1 MPKPIL
7 LSLFLIFFSGIAASA
22 QGKTPP
28 NIILIITDDL
38 GYSDLASYGNKH
50 VRTPNIDS
58 LGIKGVRF
66 TQAYVTSPICAPS
79 RMGIMTGRYQQRF
92 GAEFMLYDKFDRSV
106 KKQITKHLF
115 SVKKKPVGIATLKP
129 DLFLDRSVYVTDLPA
144 SEITIAEML
153 KQKGYAT
160 GYVGK
165 WNLSS
170 SPDVFPDMHGFDYA
184 YYFDGALSRY
194 VDDPVDT
201 NQYINMHLPWA
212 FSEIP
217 AWAPRHGSTAIKE
230 QRSMVKD
237 TGYLTFSLAAKGID
251 FIEQHKTKPFFLTLS
266 FNAPHD
272 PFQVPKKYFN
282 AIHTEP
288 DSVRRVYSGMIEA
301 LDDAVGS
308 VIQKLEQEG
317 LTDDCLIFLISDN
330 GGATYTRATDNAP
343 LRGGK
348 ATHFDGGIA
357 VPFFIKYPN
366 GLKARQS
373 YSHPVSSL
381 DIYSTIAA
389 VSNAALSADRA
400 YDGVNLLPFLNNDP
414 ALLPHQDFF
423 WRSGYS
429 KAFRRGDWK
438 LYVNE
443 KNKIIYLFNL
453 AQDRQEKH
461 NLSTQRP
468 DKIKELQD
476 ALKDWEK
483 KNSVPPLWPS
493 AADVLIEV
501 NGKWFRF
508 PS

>member
-1 MPKPIL
+1 MISKIIISWFVFVCCNTS
-7 LSLFLIFFSGIAASA
+7 SLA
-22 QGKTPP
+22 QTPP
-28 NIILIITDDL
+28 NIILIIVDDL
-38 GYSDLASYGNKH
+38 GHSDLASYGNYH
-50 VRTPNIDS
+50 VRTPHIDS
-58 LGIKGVRF
+58 LGITGVRF

-79 RMGIMTGRYQQRF
+79 RMGIATGRYQQRF
-92 GAEFMLYDKFDRSV
+92 GAEFMLYDKFDPSV
-106 KKQITKHLF
+106 RKKITRHFLSF
-115 SVKKKPVGIATLKP
+115 KKKPEGIATLKP
-129 DLFLDRSVYVTDLPA
+129 DFFLDRSVYVTDLPA
-144 SEITIAEML
+144 TEITIAEML
-153 KQKGYAT
+153 KQQGYST

-165 WNLSS
+165 WNLTS
-170 SPDVFPDMHGFDYA
+170 SPTVFPDMHGYDYA

-201 NQYINMHLPWA
+201 SRYINMHLPWA

-230 QRSMVKD
+230 GRTIVQD
-237 TGYLTFSLAAKGID
+237 TGYLTFSLAQKGID
-251 FIEQHKTKPFFLTLS
+251 FIDRNKTKPFFLTLS

-272 PFQVPKKYFN
+272 PFQVPKTYYN
-282 AIHTEP
+282 RIQTET

-301 LDDAVGS
+301 LDDAVGLLLA
-308 VIQKLEQEG
+308 KLEQVG
-317 LTDDCLIFLISDN
+317 LAENCLIFFTSDN

-357 VPFFIKYPN
+357 VPFFMKYPH
-366 GLKARQS
+366 GLQPRQT
-373 YSHPVSSL
+373 YTKPVSTL

-389 VSNAALSADRA
+389 VSHAALATDRI
-400 YDGVNLLPFLNNDP
+400 YDGVNLLPYMTNDS
-414 ALLPHQDFF
+414 LLPHRDFF

-443 KNKIIYLFNL
+443 KNKVTYLFNL
-453 AQDRQEKH
+453 ADDPSEKSD
-461 NLSTQRP
+461 LSKKQP
-468 DKIKELQD
+468 AILKDLQD
-476 ALKDWEK
+476 ALKDWEL

-501 NGKWFRF
+501 NGKWYRF

>member
-1 MPKPIL
+1 MLILFCPYFIIAQSPALMPPK
-7 LSLFLIFFSGIAASA
+7 SS
-22 QGKTPP
+22 P
-28 NIILIITDDL
+28 NVVLIIVDDL
-38 GYSDLASYGNKH
+38 GHNDLASYGNIH
-50 VRTPNIDS
+50 VRTPHIDS
-58 LGIKGVRF
+58 LGIQGVRF

-79 RMGIMTGRYQQRF
+79 RMGIITGRYQQRF
-92 GAEFMLYDKFDRSV
+92 GAEFMLYDKFDPSV
-106 KKQITKHLF
+106 RKKITRHFLSF
-115 SVKKKPVGIATLKP
+115 KKKPAGIATLKP
-129 DLFLDRSVYVTDLPA
+129 DFFLDRSVYVTDLPA
-144 SEITIAEML
+144 GEITIAEML
-153 KQKGYAT
+153 KQKGYST
-160 GYVGK
+160 GYIGK
-165 WNLSS
+165 WNLTS
-170 SPDVFPDMHGFDYA
+170 SPTVYPDMHGFDYA

-201 NQYINMHLPWA
+201 SLYINMHLPWA

-230 QRSMVKD
+230 GRVLVKD
-237 TGYLTFSLAAKGID
+237 SGYLTFSLASKAID
-251 FIEQHKTKPFFLTLS
+251 FIERNKTTPFFITLS

-272 PFQVPKKYFN
+272 PFQVPKTYYN
-282 AIHTEP
+282 RIHTET

-301 LDDAVGS
+301 LDDAVGA
-308 VIQKLEQEG
+308 VLEKLRQEG
-317 LTDDCLIFLISDN
+317 LTDNCLVLFTSDN

-366 GLKARQS
+366 GLEARQA
-373 YSHPVSSL
+373 YNNPVSSL
-381 DIYSTIAA
+381 DIFSTIAA
-389 VSNAALSADRA
+389 VTGSTLAPDRA
-400 YDGVNLLPFLNNDP
+400 YDGVNLLP
-414 ALLPHQDFF
+414 LLTQDSVRPHQDFF

-443 KNKIIYLFNL
+443 KNRVKFLFNL
-453 AQDRQEKH
+453 LEDPAEKFDRSKT
-461 NLSTQRP
+461 NAAKL
-468 DKIKELQD
+468 KELQE
-476 ALKDWEK
+476 ALKDWEE

-501 NGKWFRF
+501 NGKWYRF